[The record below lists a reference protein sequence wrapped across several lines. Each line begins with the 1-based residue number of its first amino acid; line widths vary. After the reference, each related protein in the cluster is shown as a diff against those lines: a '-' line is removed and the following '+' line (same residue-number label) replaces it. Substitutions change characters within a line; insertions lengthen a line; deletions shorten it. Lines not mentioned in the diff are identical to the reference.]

1 MLTNTNNS
9 TDSYIKCN
17 GSEYVSYTS
26 KNVSRLDY
34 KQLWLHYFL
43 NLSFI
48 KNLKQKVGNET
59 YIGSVN
65 YEVAKRLNMFCLL
78 ID

>member
-17 GSEYVSYTS
+17 ESEYVSYTS